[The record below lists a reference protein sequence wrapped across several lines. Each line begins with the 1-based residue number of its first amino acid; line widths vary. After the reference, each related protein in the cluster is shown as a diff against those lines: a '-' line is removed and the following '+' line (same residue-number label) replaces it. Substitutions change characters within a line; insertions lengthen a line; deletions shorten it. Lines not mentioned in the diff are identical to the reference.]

1 MNEYTE
7 NVKERPIL
15 FSGPMVRAILNGQKH
30 VTRRPIVALQKN
42 GNQALRAGRITELCF
57 DVYSRIWLFRDTKRH
72 WNDLPDILPYC
83 PFGAPGDHLWVRE
96 TWAPNVPGCDAQ
108 RGYSY
113 RADHF
118 HLDGDGPVRIKW
130 RPSIH
135 MPRVASR
142 LTLEITAISVEPLQ
156 AIMEDEVWDEGIEEL
171 DGHFSDADLCA
182 TAKKHGLMVEDA
194 IATFAHMW
202 DTTYAARGLGWTD
215 NPYVWVVRFRP
226 LEAA

>member
-1 MNEYTE
+1 MNENAE
-7 NVKERPIL
+7 SVKERPIL

-30 VTRRPIVALQKN
+30 VTRRPVK
-42 GNQALRAGRITELCF
+42 GNIDCQNMAFHELETYQHDCPLAARAF
-57 DVYSRIWLFRDTKRH
+57 FREKAAPGMLH
-72 WNDLPDILPYC
+72 GIFC
-83 PFGAPGDHLWVRE
+83 PFGAPGDRLWVRE
-96 TWAPNVPGCDAQ
+96 TWAPNVPGCETQ
-108 RGYSY
+108 GGYSY
-113 RADHF
+113 RADH
-118 HLDGDGPVRIKW
+118 HNASGDGPVRIKW

-142 LTLEITAISVEPLQ
+142 LTLTISSIAVERVQ
-156 AIMEDEVWDEGIEEL
+156 DMTDKDAWDEGIDAL
-171 DGHFSDADLCA
+171 DGYFDDADLCA